1 MNKNT
6 ENLIWALC
14 IFIVGI
20 IIGYNIKKCPVIT
33 NTVTTIDTVYS
44 SYPLIDTYKVN
55 VPVNKPFF
63 VTIPGKKEKV
73 YVYDTVKIGNDL
85 ITFESR
91 DTLKHDGMFVALF
104 DKGNCNG
111 IFERKSIFGGEMKER
126 IINNEITNTVLAPL
140 PFVTLHAGAS
150 ASFSNRWNAFDV
162 GPATSIVIRQRHII
176 HYNYGI
182 NTSTY
187 NFSLQTK
194 IR

>member
-1 MNKNT
+1 MNKIT

-33 NTVTTIDTVYS
+33 NTVTITDTVYS
-44 SYPLIDTYKVN
+44 SYPIIDTYKVTI
-55 VPVNKPFF
+55 PINKPFF
-63 VTIPGKKEKV
+63 VTVSGKKEKV
-73 YVYDTVKIGNDL
+73 YIYDTVKIGNDL
-85 ITFESR
+85 ITFESH
-91 DTLKHDGMFVALF
+91 DTLKHEDIFVTLF

-126 IINNEITNTVLAPL
+126 IINNEITKTVLAPL

-162 GPATSIVIRQRHII
+162 GPALTLVIRQKHVIG
-176 HYNYGI
+176 YDYGL
-182 NTSTY
+182 NTSTHKIT
-187 NFSLQTK
+187 LQTK
-194 IR
+194 IK